1 MTQYNSAK
9 VKLSNPQLDKLKLA
23 TKNARGKA
31 LGLFSNIIGKSN
43 NEINFQHKL
52 LPTNRQVSSH
62 HQVVLNNLSAN
73 MKISG
78 TKPSKTIQC
87 GRFLGKLYGPSKKVG
102 LPFIKNGP
110 TRLVKSV

>member
-1 MTQYNSAK
+1 
-9 VKLSNPQLDKLKLA
+9 
-23 TKNARGKA
+23 
-31 LGLFSNIIGKSN
+31 
-43 NEINFQHKL
+43 
-52 LPTNRQVSSH
+52 
-62 HQVVLNNLSAN
+62 

-110 TRLVKSV
+110 TRLVKSVWYE